1 MISTSLEQE
10 AEVTDFVK
18 KAKEA
23 FLKEPNASTFG
34 SMEKGTLFAIRWGI
48 MDRGIVVVRLDN
60 DFEPINF
67 QDAIVKNNP

>member
-10 AEVTDFVK
+10 AEVTEFVK

-23 FLKEPNASTFG
+23 FLQDKEVSTFG
-34 SMEKGTLFAIRWGI
+34 NLEKGSLLAMRWGL
-48 MDRGIVVVRLDN
+48 MDRGIVVVRLDS

-67 QDAIVKNNP
+67 RDAIVENKS